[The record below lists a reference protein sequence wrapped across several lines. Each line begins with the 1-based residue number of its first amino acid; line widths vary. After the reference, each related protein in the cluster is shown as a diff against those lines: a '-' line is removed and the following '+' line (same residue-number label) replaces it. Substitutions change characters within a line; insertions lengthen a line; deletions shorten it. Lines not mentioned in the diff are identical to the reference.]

1 MHAPGHIRDAFCELV
16 EEGEATVEFY
26 GKHAHVDAMSADER
40 LWWLSGQ
47 LWNCTDV
54 LPGGVC
60 GGSRALPGLDLCPG
74 RAAYPPTVGGIWAGV
89 LALLGH
95 RLFNILN
102 RTFSGT

>member
-60 GGSRALPGLDLCPG
+60 GDLELSQ
-74 RAAYPPTVGGIWAGV
+74 RSTYAQAA
-89 LALLGH
+89 
-95 RLFNILN
+95 RLI
-102 RTFSGT
+102 R